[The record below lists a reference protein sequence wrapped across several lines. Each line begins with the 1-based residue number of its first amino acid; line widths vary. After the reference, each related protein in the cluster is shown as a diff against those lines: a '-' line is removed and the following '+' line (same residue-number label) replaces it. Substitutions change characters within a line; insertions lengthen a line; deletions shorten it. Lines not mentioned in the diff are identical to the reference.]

1 MSFANTTLF
10 LTVSSI
16 EIYGSLAR
24 DFLDVAWD
32 YDVSTVKES

>member
-1 MSFANTTLF
+1 MSFANTKLF

-16 EIYGSLAR
+16 EIDGRLVR
-24 DFLDVAWD
+24 GFLDVAWD